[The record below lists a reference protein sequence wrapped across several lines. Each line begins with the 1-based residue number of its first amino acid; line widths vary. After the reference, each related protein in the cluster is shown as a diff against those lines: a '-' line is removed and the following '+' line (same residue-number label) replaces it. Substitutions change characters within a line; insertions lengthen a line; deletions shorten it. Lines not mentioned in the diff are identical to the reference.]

1 MKAWQIVSDGGID
14 ALKLA
19 DIAPTAPGPGE
30 VRVRLRANAINF
42 RDLGTIRDPV
52 PRRIPYPRIPNSDGA
67 GEVIAV
73 GSGVASIKPGDRVVS
88 CFFQRWIDGTCS
100 IEAMNSA
107 LGGALDGVLAEEVN
121 LSADGVVPI
130 PAHLSYAEG
139 ATLPCAALTAWNA
152 IVEVGRVK
160 AGDTVLML
168 GTGGVSIF
176 ALQFARLMGAR
187 TIVTSSSEEKL
198 ARARE
203 LGASLTINYRQKPD
217 WENAVLEATEGKGV
231 DLTVEVGGAGTLP
244 RTIAAT
250 RVAGTIALI
259 GVLTGGQIDPATL
272 MRKSIRLQGI
282 YVGSRRMFLD
292 MNRAIALHG
301 LRPVIDRTF
310 AFADARAAY
319 PAMAAAGHFGK
330 LVVEI

>member
-1 MKAWQIVSDGGID
+1 MRAWQIVSDGGVD

-19 DIAPTAPGPGE
+19 EVASSAPGPGE
-30 VRVRLRANAINF
+30 VRVRMRANAINF
-42 RDLGTIRDPV
+42 RDLSTIRDPV
-52 PRRIPYPRIPNSDGA
+52 SRKLPYPRLPNSDGA
-67 GEVIAV
+67 GDVVAV
-73 GSGVASIKPGDRVVS
+73 GAGVTAFKPGDRVAS
-88 CFFQRWIDGTCS
+88 CFFQHWIDGPCS

-107 LGGALDGVLAEEVN
+107 LGGAIDGVLAEEVN

-130 PAHLSYAEG
+130 PSHLSYAEG

-160 AGDTVLML
+160 AGDTVLLL

-176 ALQFARLMGAR
+176 ALQFAQLMGAR
-187 TIVTSSSEEKL
+187 TIITSSSEEKL

-203 LGASLTINYRQKPD
+203 LGASMTINYRQKPD
-217 WENAVLEATEGKGV
+217 WENAVLEATDGKGV

-244 RTIAAT
+244 RSIAAT
-250 RVAGTIALI
+250 RVAGAIGLI
-259 GVLTGGQIDPATL
+259 GVLTGGQIDPTTV

-292 MNRAIALHG
+292 MNRAISLHG
-301 LRPVIDRTF
+301 LKPVIDETF

-319 PAMAAAGHFGK
+319 HAMAAAGHFGK
-330 LVVEI
+330 IVIEI